1 MTMKRRGREGGKE
14 SEMFK
19 QANSV
24 SRSALSVAAAFFRI
38 STDCWLT
45 DGGSGGGG
53 RVSSGNGGSGRGR
66 GGGRRESLE
75 ERQGK

>member
-1 MTMKRRGREGGKE
+1 
-14 SEMFK
+14 MFK

-38 STDCWLT
+38 STDCSDRRTTAAAAAAAAELVQAT
-45 DGGSGGGG
+45 AAGGAGEGE
-53 RVSSGNGGSGRGR
+53 
-66 GGGRRESLE
+66 GGRRESLE